1 MSYFYDKT
9 VLITGGARGIGYAT
23 AAFLGAQ
30 GAKIVLIDILE
41 DKLMNATLNL
51 TDKGIKAVSLV
62 SDVACFAD
70 CESAVRKTIESFSTL
85 DILINNAGISIVSN
99 LEYCKA
105 EICRK
110 LIEVNLIGSINMTI
124 AALEEIKKSKGHIIF
139 VASVSGIRSIPTGS
153 IYGASKSAL
162 RSFAEAI
169 RLELKPYGVHVGVIS
184 PGFTT
189 TDPTKTVMKGDGT
202 LRPINRPPHDTP
214 EDVAKGIAN
223 LIEKRKREIVL
234 TPLGKLTYLFQ
245 RISPSLLDYL
255 LKDREIQN

>member
-1 MSYFYDKT
+1 MSYFSDKT
-9 VLITGGARGIGYAT
+9 VLITGAARGIGYAT
-23 AAFLGAQ
+23 AALLGSE
-30 GAKIVLIDILE
+30 GANIVLTDILE
-41 DKLMNATLNL
+41 DRLKDAHQRLS
-51 TDKGIKAVSLV
+51 DEGIKVISV
-62 SDVACFAD
+62 ISDVSSSGA
-70 CESAVRKTIESFSTL
+70 CESVVKEAIEKFGAL

-99 LEYCKA
+99 LEDCKA
-105 EICRK
+105 EICRR

-153 IYGASKSAL
+153 VYGASKAAL

-189 TDPTKTVMKGDGT
+189 TDPSKTVMQGDGT
-202 LRPINRPPHDTP
+202 PRPINRPPHHTP
-214 EDVAKGIAN
+214 EGVAKGIAE

-234 TPLGKLTYLFQ
+234 TPLGKLTYILQ

-255 LKDREIQN
+255 LKDREIKN